1 MDEEDG
7 VEQWSDKCKKNEGIQ
22 YKFPDD
28 ADDDFDDVNNC
39 IEKIM
44 KMMKIMMMTMMTRMM
59 MMILM
64 KRMVQN
70 SGVTNAKKMRAL
82 R

>member
-44 KMMKIMMMTMMTRMM
+44 KMMKMKMTMMTRM

>member
-44 KMMKIMMMTMMTRMM
+44 KMMEMKMTMMTRM